1 MKWSTF
7 YSDIP
12 PNSVKLVPKRSG
24 PPPIPPW
31 IMGVV
36 AIVLALIVCVVAYS
50 FFAGASK
57 ASPAAAAAS
66 PTVDS
71 PAAVAPAATP
81 ATAVL
86 APASPTALTP
96 FRLPPVVTSTPVP
109 PTPSLCDSRTA
120 ETRYVS
126 DANGIYVFDSAQD
139 GGKALGLLTF
149 RTAVQ
154 TFGTIEGRVSSNS
167 SKWFVVRYNNR
178 CAYAWADAKESRLST
193 TKPK

>member
-1 MKWSTF
+1 
-7 YSDIP
+7 
-12 PNSVKLVPKRSG
+12 
-24 PPPIPPW
+24 
-31 IMGVV
+31 MGVV

-86 APASPTALTP
+86 APASPTAHTP
-96 FRLPPVVTSTPVP
+96 LRLPPVVTSTPVP